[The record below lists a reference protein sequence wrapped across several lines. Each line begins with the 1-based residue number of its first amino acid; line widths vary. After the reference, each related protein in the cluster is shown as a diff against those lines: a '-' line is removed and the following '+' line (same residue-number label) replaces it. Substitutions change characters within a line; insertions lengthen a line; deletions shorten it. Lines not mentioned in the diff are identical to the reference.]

1 MLEVT
6 ITMEKTITIPAG
18 ETKLAAIYH
27 TNEENDKGKR
37 PLIIICHGFVGSKT
51 GVNRLFVK
59 AAREFAKDGFNV
71 LRFDYAGCGESEGD
85 YGTGGFDHLLEQ
97 TQHVLDFAFG
107 LEGIDPNRVILVG
120 HSLGGAVALL
130 SAIRDTRIHKLV
142 MWAAVGHPF
151 QDIVRIVGETEYS
164 NSFYL
169 PYIDH
174 EGFAL
179 TNRFFRSLAGY
190 KPLEEVQNYTG
201 DVLLVHGTNDEAI
214 PAKYSFLYHSAFKL
228 RKRGRSDKEIIF
240 GADHTFSSID
250 GVNQL
255 IHHTRRWLAAVLK
268 QQQPTVFEREHEYQ
282 TPLFG
287 CM

>member
-1 MLEVT
+1 M
-6 ITMEKTITIPAG
+6 MEQTLAIPYG
-18 ETKLAAIYH
+18 ETQLAAIYH
-27 TNEENDKGKR
+27 IGENTQAKQK

-59 AAREFAKDGFNV
+59 ASREFAKNGFDV
-71 LRFDYAGCGESEGD
+71 LRFDYAGCGESTGE

-107 LEGIDPNRVILVG
+107 LEGIDQNRVILVG

-130 SAIRDTRIHKLV
+130 AAIRDPRIHKLV

-151 QDIVRIVGETEYS
+151 QDIVRIVGESEYS

-179 TNRFFRSLAGY
+179 TNRFFRSLSAY
-190 KPLEEVQNYTG
+190 KPLEEVQNYNG

-228 RKRGRSDKEIIF
+228 RKSGQSDKEIIF

-255 IHHTRRWLAAVLK
+255 IHHTRRWLASA
-268 QQQPTVFEREHEYQ
+268 QWQHQPTFERGNEEYQ
-282 TPLFG
+282 APLFG